1 MREVVEIVKAMGPE
15 QLLFALV
22 FFAGYALALGEF
34 AGARGRL
41 YAAATSLGAAAGF
54 SAMSHPWEA
63 GIVAVGFGSVGMGLF
78 AAAVWAF
85 SRAALAV
92 PIAARADDDRVL
104 LTVHAH
110 DDQLPAANLART
122 RATSSPRSVN
132 TAPILN
138 SPAAE

>member
-15 QLLFALV
+15 QLFLALV
-22 FFAGYALALGEF
+22 FLAGYALALGEF

-41 YAAATSLGAAAGF
+41 AAVAASLCSAAGF
-54 SAMSHPWEA
+54 AAMSHPWEG
-63 GIVAVGFGSVGMGLF
+63 GIVLVGFASVGMGLF
-78 AAAVWAF
+78 SAAAWAL
-85 SRAALAV
+85 SLTMMSAT
-92 PIAARADDDRVL
+92 ARRSG
-104 LTVHAH
+104 
-110 DDQLPAANLART
+110 DDQAPATNLPRT